1 MGEGIVVFA
10 GPTLPR
16 EPGPDWQVLL
26 DACDVRPPARRG
38 DVLAA
43 LAHHPRTI
51 VLLDGYYFTVPSVT
65 HKELLYALDAG
76 VRVIGAASL
85 GALRAAELEPFGME
99 GVGAVFEGYK
109 TGALDGDDEVA
120 LLHAS
125 AEHGYRPITLALVE
139 VRHALAHLAVESG
152 AEALIADLK
161 NLSFMDRHP
170 SRVVDLA
177 RAHLG
182 DAAASELSR
191 LLARES
197 LKREDAR
204 KALERAL
211 ETAPAA
217 ERRARPASGYIGYYK
232 ETALRVPEG
241 PTLQRAWRL
250 AQLFHAQA
258 PAFAR
263 RVRRRALLVSAA
275 LHAGLAVD
283 GEGGIAEGLRR
294 HHEEILG
301 RPILPEPEYRE
312 EARFEALSDRAC
324 RELGGADGALAVLAQ
339 TLGLERDTGEDVL
352 LHLLTGRADSLP
364 SWWFVRAFSFTSAFP
379 AAADAARAAGE
390 VHNCFLRWADGSR
403 VSLGDLRSLAAR
415 LWDCDPEQID
425 DEATRRALFPAADL
439 AEGLRESLELVIAA
453 ERLPHPIND
462 WPEKREALREA
473 ALEAG
478 NGSRCKY

>member
-1 MGEGIVVFA
+1 MAEGSGGIIVFA

-16 EPGPDWQVLL
+16 EPGPDWRALL
-26 DACDVRPPARRG
+26 DSCRVLPPARRG
-38 DVLAA
+38 DVLSA
-43 LAHHPRTI
+43 LAFHPRTI

-85 GALRAAELEPFGME
+85 GALRAAELAPFGME
-99 GVGAVFEGYK
+99 GVGAVFDGYK
-109 TGALDGDDEVA
+109 SGALDGDDEVA

-139 VRHALAHLAVESG
+139 VRHALARLAVDAAA

-161 NLSFMDRHP
+161 NLSFLDRDP
-170 SRVVDLA
+170 ARVADLA
-177 RAHLG
+177 RKHLG
-182 DAAASELSR
+182 HASDLTR
-191 LLARES
+191 FLGQES
-197 LKREDAR
+197 VKREDAR

-217 ERRARPASGYIGYYK
+217 DRRARPASGYIGYYK

-250 AQLFHAQA
+250 AQLFHAEA

-275 LHAGLAVD
+275 LHAGLAPD
-283 GEGGIAEGLRR
+283 GEEQIKEGLRR
-294 HHEEILG
+294 LHLF
-301 RPILPEPEYRE
+301 LPEPEYRE
-312 EARFEALSDRAC
+312 EARFEALAEKAIQ
-324 RELGGADGALAVLAQ
+324 ELGGSEGALAFLAE
-339 TLGLERDTGEDVL
+339 TLGLDRESSEDSL
-352 LHLLTGRADSLP
+352 LHLLTVRADSIP
-364 SWWFVRAFSFTSAFP
+364 SWWFVRAFSFTPAFP

-390 VHNCFLRWADGSR
+390 VHRCFLRWADGSR
-403 VSLGDLRSLAAR
+403 ASIEDLRSLAAR
-415 LWDCDPEQID
+415 LWDCEPERVD
-425 DEATRRALFPAADL
+425 DEAARRALFPAADL

-453 ERLPHPIND
+453 ERLPRPIND
-462 WPEKREALREA
+462 WPEKRDALRNSP
-473 ALEAG
+473 L
-478 NGSRCKY
+478 